1 MRDPGRAA
9 HRGHTGNSPSE
20 PVDRRSRPS
29 TIGLSGAREDGVS
42 ADIDATA
49 QCWATAHRVGV
60 KIAALPA
67 AARETAFDGTERC
80 LRAAGS
86 ELGVAGE
93 QLDRIVDLQMWAIRQ
108 IVADI
113 DANDGPAT
121 PEVVVSNSD
130 APPPH
135 ADLIA
140 DC

>member
-1 MRDPGRAA
+1 
-9 HRGHTGNSPSE
+9 
-20 PVDRRSRPS
+20 
-29 TIGLSGAREDGVS
+29 VS

-67 AARETAFDGTERC
+67 AARRTAFDGTERC

-113 DANDGPAT
+113 DANPAT
-121 PEVVVSNSD
+121 ADVVVSNSD
-130 APPPH
+130 ASSPH

-140 DC
+140 DR

>member
-1 MRDPGRAA
+1 
-9 HRGHTGNSPSE
+9 
-20 PVDRRSRPS
+20 
-29 TIGLSGAREDGVS
+29 VS

-49 QCWATAHRVGV
+49 HCWAAAERVGV

-67 AARETAFDGTERC
+67 AARETALAGTERC

-86 ELGVAGE
+86 ELGVAVE

-113 DANDGPAT
+113 DASDTPAT
-121 PEVVVSNSD
+121 REIVASNSD
-130 APPPH
+130 AEPPQ

-140 DC
+140 DR

>member
-1 MRDPGRAA
+1 V
-9 HRGHTGNSPSE
+9 SE
-20 PVDRRSRPS
+20 
-29 TIGLSGAREDGVS
+29 
-42 ADIDATA
+42 DIDATA
-49 QCWATAHRVGV
+49 QCWATAHRVGL

-121 PEVVVSNSD
+121 PEVVVSNTDVS
-130 APPPH
+130 PPH

-140 DC
+140 DR

>member
-1 MRDPGRAA
+1 M
-9 HRGHTGNSPSE
+9 SE
-20 PVDRRSRPS
+20 
-29 TIGLSGAREDGVS
+29 
-42 ADIDATA
+42 DIDATA

>member
-1 MRDPGRAA
+1 
-9 HRGHTGNSPSE
+9 
-20 PVDRRSRPS
+20 
-29 TIGLSGAREDGVS
+29 VS

-49 QCWATAHRVGV
+49 QCWATARRVGV

-67 AARETAFDGTERC
+67 AARGTAFDGTERC

-121 PEVVVSNSD
+121 PEVVVFNGE
-130 APPPH
+130 PRRH
-135 ADLIA
+135 TLT
-140 DC
+140 